1 MRFFELFI
9 AWRYMTAN
17 IRQSLIILGAVGIGV
32 SIIIFVPSINLS
44 FFNDL
49 IDKSVASA
57 PNITVTKELEPFNNS
72 ALLIDEKYKTK
83 FVLDDQTITR
93 KRNIQSYKKVLEEI
107 KPIKGI
113 VAAAPYVGGQG
124 ILVRGSEDIGVNIKG
139 IVPDQEMQVVDVEK
153 DLKEGRIRNLSI
165 DDAVIGLMLAEK
177 SNVKIGNR
185 VTLFGSRG
193 QSKTAKVVG
202 IFSTGLR
209 AKDEGQVYVNLKSGQ
224 QLFSLE
230 NDVVGVGIKVK
241 DIYEANNIATEIHSV
256 TGLKADSWMID
267 NKQILDQIGR
277 FKLII
282 SFINFLII
290 FAAATSIT
298 SILVMMIAAK
308 SKEIGVLKAI
318 GAKSYSI
325 MFIFVFQAVFLGIL
339 GYCVGILGA
348 KLLISAYVAIISQ
361 SQGTFLT
368 TTIPVIKLNTE
379 FAIIAF
385 IYSVI
390 TSILSSLVPAYQAAK
405 LNPIEAINA

>member
-1 MRFFELFI
+1 MKFFELFI

-49 IDKSVASA
+49 IDKSVASS
-57 PNITVTKELEPFNNS
+57 PNITVTKELDTFNNVE
-72 ALLIDEKYKTK
+72 LLLDKKYEED
-83 FVLDDQTITR
+83 VLLSDQTVTR
-93 KRNIQSYKKVLEEI
+93 KRNIKSYKKVLNEI
-107 KPIKGI
+107 KSIKGI
-113 VAAAPYVGGQG
+113 VAAVPYVSGQG
-124 ILVRGSEDIGVNIKG
+124 ILIRGAQELGVNIKG
-139 IVPDQEMQVVDVEK
+139 IVPDKEMQIVDVEK
-153 DLKEGRIRNLSI
+153 DLKQGRIRNLSI
-165 DDAVIGLMLAEK
+165 DDAVIGLMLADK
-177 SNVKIGNR
+177 INVKMGNR
-185 VTLFGSRG
+185 ITLFGSRG
-193 QSKTAKVVG
+193 ESKTVKIVG

-224 QLFSLE
+224 QLFSLG
-230 NDVVGVGIKVK
+230 NDVTGIGIKVN
-241 DIYEANNIATEIHSV
+241 DIYDADNISKKIHSA
-256 TGLKADSWMID
+256 TGLKSDSWMVD

-298 SILVMMIAAK
+298 SILVMMIASK

-339 GYCVGILGA
+339 GYCVGIIGA
-348 KLLISAYVAIISQ
+348 KLLISAYIAIISK
-361 SQGTFLT
+361 SSGTFLT
-368 TTIPVIKLNTE
+368 TTTPVIKLDAG
-379 FAIIAF
+379 FAVLAF
-385 IYSVI
+385 IYSII